1 MRARDSVAKS
11 VRLLRRSHPSLM
23 GCGACARRGWAGG
36 WRGNWG
42 WVGGRLMP
50 VLAAMR
56 LAAPVGV
63 GCSSLKRAQRKLVWP
78 RRPPPR
84 RSRGGALL
92 NYLWRQ
98 CFWAFFVM
106 HPRAP
111 APAARPDRPPQCV
124 CVCVCVCILSETDGR
139 GQRRP
144 PRRTSSAPAYDATA
158 TRYADAF
165 TTTIRLRFD
174 GRSTGVSTAYERSLR
189 PQWRNP
195 LGRRVDV

>member
-36 WRGNWG
+36 WRGDWG

-56 LAAPVGV
+56 LAASVGV
-63 GCSSLKRAQRKLVWP
+63 GCSSLKRGQRKLVWP
-78 RRPPPR
+78 RP
-84 RSRGGALL
+84 
-92 NYLWRQ
+92 
-98 CFWAFFVM
+98 
-106 HPRAP
+106 
-111 APAARPDRPPQCV
+111 PAAAASLARRCAFELFMTSVLLSFLRYASEGPGSGCASRQATTV

-158 TRYADAF
+158 TRYADAV

-174 GRSTGVSTAYERSLR
+174 GRSTDVSTAYERSLR